1 MSVRQ
6 DTTKQLKALA
16 ESAGK
21 VDAALITTGS
31 GTITVELDLRD
42 PDRHS
47 AVLEEI
53 RASGPFSDLH
63 AVATSLS
70 NGLSELD
77 EQLALLELGQ
87 SESRAI
93 MRSAQPQLE
102 EGAVEYW
109 EAELTPGSVSIARYR
124 KADEA
129 PDRERQGVP
138 MLHRQLSRLA
148 DELAGALE
156 DTSS

>member
-6 DTTKQLKALA
+6 DTTMKLKALA
-16 ESAGK
+16 EVAEK
-21 VDAALITTGS
+21 VEAALITTGS
-31 GTITVELDLRD
+31 GTIAVELELRD

-53 RASGPFSDLH
+53 RASGPFSDLQT
-63 AVATSLS
+63 VATSLS
-70 NGLSELD
+70 NGLGELD
-77 EQLALLELGQ
+77 EQLALLELEQ
-87 SESRAI
+87 TESRAI
-93 MRSAQPQLE
+93 MRSAQPLVE

-138 MLHRQLSRLA
+138 MLHRSLSRLA
-148 DELAGALE
+148 DELASALE
-156 DTSS
+156 ETSS